1 MNAIQNEFHQ
11 SRQTLIHHIYQQVLS
26 ICTDSL
32 LYADMTSGYGS
43 SSNATSN
50 AAQRAIPPRSNIG
63 GGPGGLGDLNF
74 NQMLQLNNSLLNSM
88 SGQREEKNNA
98 DDMSSVEGRQPLS
111 SEQMRLEFERRVV
124 AGRK

>member
-11 SRQTLIHHIYQQVLS
+11 SRQTLIHHINQQVLS

-43 SSNATSN
+43 SSTATSN

-63 GGPGGLGDLNF
+63 GGLGDLNF

-111 SEQMRLEFERRVV
+111 TEQMRLEFERRVV